1 MRRLVREPG
10 FTLTAAILLALGI
23 GATTAIY
30 TLLDRLLFEPLAYPE
45 SDRLVWIQGVSPSP
59 GAGFGPML
67 GGDYQ
72 EIRDRMR
79 NFESVA
85 AFIDGNWTVT
95 GDGGEAE
102 RLSGARVTPGFF
114 ETLGVRPAIGREFS
128 RDKYHNGREM
138 EVIFSDPFWR
148 RRYGGDPSMVGRHVT
163 LDGVSY
169 EVAGVM
175 PAGFPLEAQ
184 HDMWAPEQEES
195 PYIAARR
202 WRVVRAFGR
211 LKKSA
216 KVEQAQAEANA
227 LAGDLARRYP
237 EDRGFG
243 LRLTTF
249 LEHEV
254 GGARPSLWVFAAA
267 VGCVLLIACSNVA
280 SLLLARGAARVR
292 EMAVRTAV
300 GASRARLIAQ
310 LLTENVLLAAAGG
323 ALGFP
328 LAIAGVRLLVALD
341 PRALP
346 RTTEIRA
353 DPRVLLF
360 TVAASLV
367 TGLIFGIVPALR
379 GSRVNL
385 TGALKESSRGGSAGR
400 RGNRLR
406 AALVVIEVALGVVL
420 LSSAGLM
427 GRSLRALTLVDP
439 GYRVSDVLSMQIS
452 LTGGSYRDPAAC
464 RKFFDQLEPAVE
476 RIPGVESAGGISW
489 LPLRNGSSVSG
500 VWLDSQPHSEQTRI
514 RVDNR
519 IVTPGYF
526 QTLGV
531 PLVAG
536 RFFEQSDGPNS
547 PNVVIVNDTFAH
559 QFFPKGDAI
568 GRRIAIDVTPP
579 WVGQIVGV
587 VRGYREFSLA
597 EAPRREL
604 FTAYSQTT
612 IPGQTLV
619 ARITRSGGDPA
630 AYAKAVRAAVAS
642 IDPQIPVYDVKTMQQ
657 RVDESL
663 AQARMRSALLAVF
676 SGVALVLA
684 SLGLYGMITCAV
696 AERRQEIGIRMAL
709 GARAIEVRRMVVS
722 GALKL
727 TGIGLVIGAAGAVL
741 ATRLVESFLFG
752 VSAADPL
759 TYAGTMAVFVAVTI
773 VASDLP
779 ARRATRVDPLT
790 VLRDE

>member
-1 MRRLVREPG
+1 MLAREPG

-23 GATTAIY
+23 GATTAVY

-45 SDRLVWIQGVSPSP
+45 SARLVWIQGAS
-59 GAGFGPML
+59 GAAFGPML

-72 EIRDRMR
+72 EIHDHMR
-79 NFESVA
+79 NFENVA
-85 AFIDGNWTVT
+85 AFIDGNWTVS
-95 GDGGEAE
+95 GDGAEAE
-102 RLSGARVTPGFF
+102 RLSGARVTAGFF
-114 ETLGVRPAIGREFS
+114 ETLGVPPALGREFS
-128 RDKYHNGREM
+128 PDEYHNGREM
-138 EVIFSDPFWR
+138 EVIFSDLFWR
-148 RRYGGDPSMVGRHVT
+148 RRYGGDPSIVGRHVT
-163 LDGVSY
+163 LDGISY

-175 PAGFPLEAQ
+175 PAGFPLESQ

-195 PYIAARR
+195 PYINARR
-202 WRVVRAFGR
+202 WRVVHAFGR

-216 KVEQAQAEANA
+216 AIQPAQSEANA
-227 LAGDLARRYP
+227 FAADLAQRYP
-237 EDRGFG
+237 DDRGFG

-254 GGARPSLWVFAAA
+254 GGVRPSLWIFAAA

-300 GASRARLIAQ
+300 GASRIKLIGQ
-310 LLTENVLLAAAGG
+310 LLTENVLLALAGG

-346 RTTEIRA
+346 RTQEIRA

-360 TVAASLV
+360 TLAASV
-367 TGLIFGIVPALR
+367 ITGLIFGIVPALR

-385 TGALKESSRGGSAGR
+385 TEALKEISRGGSSGR

-406 AALVVIEVALGVVL
+406 ATLVVVEVALGVVL
-420 LSSAGLM
+420 LSSAGLI

-439 GYRVSDVLSMQIS
+439 GYRTSDILSMQIS
-452 LTGGSYRDPAAC
+452 LTGAQYRDPAAC

-476 RIPGVESAGGISW
+476 RIPGIESAGGISW
-489 LPLRNGSSVSG
+489 LPLRNGSSVSNI
-500 VWLDSQPHSEQTRI
+500 WLDSQPHTEQTKI

-526 QTLGV
+526 RTMGV
-531 PLVAG
+531 PLISG
-536 RFFEQSDGPNS
+536 RFFEPRDRPDS
-547 PNVVIVNDTFAH
+547 PNAVIVNDTFARE
-559 QFFPKGDAI
+559 FFPNGDAI
-568 GRRIAIDVTPP
+568 GRRIAIQVTPP
-579 WVGQIVGV
+579 WVGEIVGV
-587 VRGYREFSLA
+587 VHGYRDVNLA

-604 FTAYSQTT
+604 FTAFSQTT

-619 ARITRSGGDPA
+619 AQTKGDPA

-642 IDPQIPVYDVKTMQQ
+642 IDSEIPVYDVKTMQQ

-684 SLGLYGMITCAV
+684 SLGLYGMIACAV
-696 AERRQEIGIRMAL
+696 TERRQEIGIRMAL
-709 GARAIEVRRMVVS
+709 GARAIEVRRMVVAE
-722 GALKL
+722 ALKL
-727 TGIGLVIGAAGAVL
+727 TGIGIAVGAVARGDGGAPGRNFSVRRQRCRPGHL
-741 ATRLVESFLFG
+741 RRDRCRIRRSDRRGRL
-752 VSAADPL
+752 SARPPGHPCGPL
-759 TYAGTMAVFVAVTI
+759 DGSA
-773 VASDLP
+773 P
-779 ARRATRVDPLT
+779 
-790 VLRDE
+790 

>member
-1 MRRLVREPG
+1 MLAREPG

-45 SDRLVWIQGVSPSP
+45 SGRLVWIQGAS
-59 GAGFGPML
+59 GAGSGPLL

-72 EIRDRMR
+72 EIHDHLR

-102 RLSGARVTPGFF
+102 LLSGARVTSGFF
-114 ETLGVRPAIGREFS
+114 STLRVRPALGREFS
-128 RDKYHNGREM
+128 RDEYHNGREM

-148 RRYGGDPSMVGRHVT
+148 RRYGGDPQIVGRHVI
-163 LDGVSY
+163 LDGISY
-169 EVAGVM
+169 VVAGVM
-175 PAGFPLEAQ
+175 PAGFPLESQ

-202 WRVVRAFGR
+202 YRVVRAFGR
-211 LKKSA
+211 LQKSA
-216 KVEQAQAEANA
+216 DIEPAQAEANA
-227 LAGDLARRYP
+227 FAADLAARYP
-237 EDRGFG
+237 EDRAFG

-249 LEHEV
+249 LEQEV
-254 GGARPSLWVFAAA
+254 GGVRPSLWVFAAA

-300 GASRARLIAQ
+300 GASRSKLIAQ
-310 LLTENVLLAAAGG
+310 LLTENVLLAVAGG
-323 ALGFP
+323 VLGFP
-328 LAIAGVRLLVALD
+328 LAMGGVRLLVALD

-346 RTTEIRA
+346 RALEVHA
-353 DPRVLLF
+353 DPRVMWF
-360 TVAASLV
+360 TLAASLI
-367 TGLIFGIVPALR
+367 TGMIFGILPALR

-385 TGALKESSRGGSAGR
+385 TEALKETGRGGSWGR
-400 RGNRLR
+400 RGTRLR
-406 AALVVIEVALGVVL
+406 ATLVVVEVALGVVL
-420 LSSAGLM
+420 LALAGLM

-439 GYRVSDVLSMQIS
+439 GYRVRDVLSVQIS
-452 LTGGSYRDPAAC
+452 LTGAAYRDPAVC
-464 RKFFDQLEPAVE
+464 RRFFDQLEPAVK
-476 RIPGVESAGGISW
+476 RIPGVESAGGVSW
-489 LPLRNGSSVSG
+489 MPLRNGSSVSN
-500 VWLDSQPHSEQTRI
+500 VWLDSQPHTEENRI
-514 RVDNR
+514 RVDNC

-531 PLVAG
+531 PLLAG
-536 RFFEQSDGPNS
+536 RFFEPRDGADAPH
-547 PNVVIVNDTFAH
+547 VVIINDSFARD
-559 QFFPKGDAI
+559 FFPRGDAL
-568 GRRIAIDVTPP
+568 GRRITIQVTPP
-579 WVGQIVGV
+579 WVGEIVGV
-587 VRGYREFSLA
+587 VRGYREFNLA

-619 ARITRSGGDPA
+619 THTRGDPA
-630 AYAKAVRAAVAS
+630 AYAKSVRAAVAS
-642 IDPQIPVYDVKTMQQ
+642 IDPDIPVYDVKTMQQ

-709 GARAIEVRRMVVS
+709 GASAIEVRRMVVT

-727 TGIGLVIGAAGAVL
+727 TAMGVAAGAVG
-741 ATRLVESFLFG
+741 AAMAARLVGNFLFG
-752 VSAADPL
+752 VSAADPA
-759 TYAGTMAVFVAVTI
+759 TYAGTLAVFVVVTI
-773 VASDLP
+773 IASDLP
-779 ARRATRVDPLT
+779 VRRATRMDPLT

>member
-1 MRRLVREPG
+1 
-10 FTLTAAILLALGI
+10 
-23 GATTAIY
+23 
-30 TLLDRLLFEPLAYPE
+30 
-45 SDRLVWIQGVSPSP
+45 
-59 GAGFGPML
+59 
-67 GGDYQ
+67 
-72 EIRDRMR
+72 
-79 NFESVA
+79 
-85 AFIDGNWTVT
+85 
-95 GDGGEAE
+95 
-102 RLSGARVTPGFF
+102 
-114 ETLGVRPAIGREFS
+114 
-128 RDKYHNGREM
+128 
-138 EVIFSDPFWR
+138 
-148 RRYGGDPSMVGRHVT
+148 
-163 LDGVSY
+163 
-169 EVAGVM
+169 M
-175 PAGFPLEAQ
+175 PPGFPLESQ

-195 PYIAARR
+195 PYITARR
-202 WRVVRAFGR
+202 SRVVRAFGR
-211 LKKSA
+211 LKKSTA
-216 KVEQAQAEANA
+216 VESAQVDANA
-227 LAGDLARRYP
+227 FATDLGARYP

-249 LEHEV
+249 LEREV
-254 GGARPSLWVFAAA
+254 GGVRPSLWIFAAA

-300 GASRARLIAQ
+300 GASRATLVTQ
-310 LLTENVLLAAAGG
+310 LLTENVLLAIAGG

-346 RTTEIRA
+346 RAQEIRA

-360 TVAASLV
+360 TVAASLI

-385 TGALKESSRGGSAGR
+385 TEALKETGRGGNSGR

-406 AALVVIEVALGVVL
+406 ATLVVVEVALGVVL

-439 GYRVSDVLSMQIS
+439 GYRINDILSMKIS
-452 LTGGSYRDPAAC
+452 LTGSAYRDVAVC

-476 RIPGVESAGGISW
+476 RIPGIESAGGISS
-489 LPLRNGSSVSG
+489 LPLHNVSNWSN
-500 VWLDSQPHSEQTRI
+500 VWLDSQSHSDETRI

-519 IVTPGYF
+519 IVTAGYF
-526 QTLGV
+526 QTLGI
-531 PLVAG
+531 PLMAG
-536 RFFEQSDGPNS
+536 RFFEPQDRSDA
-547 PNVVIVNDTFAH
+547 PNVAIINDTFAH
-559 QFFPKGDAI
+559 EFFPNGDAI
-568 GRRIAIDVTPP
+568 GRRITIQMNPP
-579 WVGQIVGV
+579 WVGQIIGV
-587 VRGYREFSLA
+587 VRGDREFSVA

-619 ARITRSGGDPA
+619 AQTKGDPA
-630 AYAKAVRAAVAS
+630 AYAKAVRATVAS
-642 IDPQIPVYDVKTMQQ
+642 IDPEIPVYDVKTMQQ
-657 RVDESL
+657 RLDESL

-709 GARAIEVRRMVVS
+709 GARAIEVRRMVVAE
-722 GALKL
+722 ALKL
-727 TGIGLVIGAAGAVL
+727 TAIGLALGIGCAAIA
-741 ATRLVESFLFG
+741 ARLIETFLFG
-752 VSAADPL
+752 VSAADPI
-759 TYAGTMAVFVAVTI
+759 TYAATIAIFVAVTI

-790 VLRDE
+790 VLRHE